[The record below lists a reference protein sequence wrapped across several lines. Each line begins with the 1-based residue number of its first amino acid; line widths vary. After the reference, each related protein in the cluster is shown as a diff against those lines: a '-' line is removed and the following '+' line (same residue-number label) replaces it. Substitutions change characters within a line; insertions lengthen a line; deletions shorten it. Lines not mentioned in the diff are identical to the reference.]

1 MTDHA
6 VECGRLVDTISPS
19 LLWVTQDIQA
29 EKKKT
34 KREEDE
40 KKKKSEEAND
50 GWDSDYQESTKSE
63 DDDDDDEEEE
73 EEDWEEGEEEKKK
86 RKEEKKKKRKE
97 EKKKIRALGHDC
109 THFMY
114 DAAMQK
120 RGVCTHYLCV
130 ALRRKSLAKEKEEDD
145 AAKIELRESKFK
157 GIRRK
162 LYGGSPKAGADSGEE
177 CSPLRSTASSEKGA
191 DSVFEDGEDEVF
203 LMAAGSPSSKVLPQE
218 G

>member
-1 MTDHA
+1 VISDHA

-29 EKKKT
+29 EKKT
-34 KREEDE
+34 KREEGE
-40 KKKKSEEAND
+40 KKKFKEAND

-63 DDDDDDEEEE
+63 DDDDDDDEEEE
-73 EEDWEEGEEEKKK
+73 EEKKKKEEEKKK
-86 RKEEKKKKRKE
+86 KKE

-114 DAAMQK
+114 DAAMQNI
-120 RGVCTHYLCV
+120 GVCTHYLCV
-130 ALRRKSLAKEKEEDD
+130 AVRRKSKAKEKEEDD
-145 AAKIELRESKFK
+145 AAKIELRASKFK